1 MTRKIKLLIITGAI
15 LLIIAVS
22 VFIITRRTK
31 EDTIDLID
39 PSEVIPYLKDGDIMM
54 RLGDGPWSP
63 AFRNMSL
70 TDKRFSHLGVVRIRN
85 EKISIINSVGFLTN
99 KKKGVEEVSLEKF
112 LEVAKR
118 IGVFRAKFMDGNLI
132 SDKALDYIDRPFD
145 WGFDL
150 NDDSKIYCTEL
161 LYTILKS
168 YEQESNLKTVYDER
182 INKEI
187 VPPDSIS
194 NSATFDEIIYI
205 LQKNSEPLPVD

>member
-1 MTRKIKLLIITGAI
+1 MTRKIKLLIITGTI

-39 PSEVIPYLKDGDIMM
+39 SSEVIPYLKDGDIIM
-54 RLGDGPWSP
+54 RLGDGPLSP
-63 AFRNMSL
+63 VFMDISL
-70 TDKRFSHLGVVRIRN
+70 TDKRFSHLGVVRIRD
-85 EKISIINSVGFLTN
+85 EKISIINSVGSLTN
-99 KKKGVEEVSLEKF
+99 KEKGVEEVSLEKF
-112 LEVAKR
+112 LEGAKR
-118 IGVFRAKFMDGNLI
+118 IGVFRAKFKDGSLI
-132 SDKALDYIDRPFD
+132 SDKALDYMDRPFD

-161 LYTILKS
+161 LYAILKS
-168 YEQESNLKTVYDER
+168 YEQESNLKIVYDER

-194 NSATFDEIIYI
+194 NSSAFDEIIE
-205 LQKNSEPLPVD
+205 LFGNFSF